1 MKGSGRVLFL
11 LIGAVA
17 GFGAD
22 WTERADQALSF
33 ASAGGHVRA
42 RVSGTLEL
50 EGYAFEQPAPGF
62 IDANGDTLFNPRMSA
77 FLDAQF
83 GSHLYVFA
91 QGRIDRGFDPA
102 NDPPRARLDE
112 YAVRLTPAVDGWLNV
127 QAGKFATVV
136 GNWVPR
142 HLAWDNPLITAPLVY
157 ENLTGLWDAAPARS
171 VPMLLGWAHVRPVPA
186 SPAPAEDKYLRLP
199 VIWGPSYA
207 TGAAV
212 SGEFGRWNY
221 AAELKGSSLSSRP
234 DAWRRNGFDAPHPTV
249 SGRIGF
255 KPDLRW
261 NLGVSASSGVY
272 LAPAAAALLPPGR
285 RLGDY
290 QERVL
295 GQDAA
300 FAWHHVQIWAEV
312 FEARYEIPGVGRADT
327 LSYYVETRFKLTPQ
341 FFVSA
346 RWNEQR
352 FGRLPEPTGAE
363 VRWGADTWRID
374 GAAGYRFTAESE
386 VKVQVS
392 LQHQHPAARE
402 TGVLGAVQFV
412 QRF

>member
-1 MKGSGRVLFL
+1 MKTLGRVLL
-11 LIGAVA
+11 LVGIGA
-17 GFGAD
+17 GLRAD
-22 WTERADQALSF
+22 WTESVDQALSF
-33 ASAGGHVRA
+33 ASADGHLRA
-42 RVSGTLEL
+42 RLSGTIEF
-50 EGYAFEQPAPGF
+50 EGYAFDQPAPGF
-62 IDANGDTLFNPRMSA
+62 IDANGNTLFNPRLTA
-77 FLDAQF
+77 FLDAQY
-83 GSHLYVFA
+83 GSRLYVFA

-102 NDPPRARLDE
+102 NDPAEARLDE
-112 YAVRLTPAVDGWLNV
+112 YAVRLAPAADGWLNL

-171 VPMLLGWAHVRPVPA
+171 VAMLLGWAHVRPVPTT
-186 SPAPAEDKYLRLP
+186 PEPAEDKYLRLP

-212 SGEFGRWNY
+212 SGELGRWNY
-221 AAELKGSSLSSRP
+221 AAELKGSPLSSRP
-234 DAWRRNGFDAPHPTV
+234 AAWRRNPFDADHPTV
-249 SGRIGF
+249 SGRVGF

-261 NLGVSASSGVY
+261 SFGVSASRGVY
-272 LAPAAAALLPPGR
+272 LAPGAAPLLPPGR
-285 RLGDY
+285 RRGDY

-312 FEARYEIPGVGRADT
+312 FEARFEIPGVGHADT
-327 LSYYVETRFKLTPQ
+327 LSYYVEARFKLTPQ
-341 FFVSA
+341 FFVSG

-352 FGRLPEPTGAE
+352 FGELREPSGAA
-363 VRWGADTWRID
+363 VRWGADTWRLD
-374 GAAGYRFTAESE
+374 AAVGYRFTPDAELKLQLS
-386 VKVQVS
+386 VQ
-392 LQHQHPAARE
+392 QERPAARP
-402 TGVLGAVQFV
+402 TGLLGAVQFV